1 LIRGSRLTP
10 HFTLTE
16 GKTMA
21 DQQSLE
27 NIKIDGTNLWK
38 EENITDL
45 QVGSIRVLT
54 PIKLDGSE
62 DEGRAATYSATTNIM
77 TPGGALPISGEIEA
91 TNLEEA
97 VEKFPEAINAAIQQ
111 LQDDMVKMQQEQANR
126 IVTPDELRGGKN
138 DLII

>member
-1 LIRGSRLTP
+1 
-10 HFTLTE
+10 
-16 GKTMA
+16 MA

-27 NIKIDGTNLWK
+27 NIKIDGDNLWK

-45 QVGSIRVLT
+45 KVDSIRKLT
-54 PIKLDGSE
+54 PIKLDGTE
-62 DEGRAATYSATTNIM
+62 DEARKPTFSATTHIM

-91 TNLEEA
+91 ATLEEA
-97 VEKFPEAINAAIQQ
+97 VEKFPDAINQAVKQ
-111 LQDDMVKMQQEQANR
+111 LQDDMIKYQQEQANR